1 AHCRAGWVVTIAG
14 EAGKELESKIG
25 TAGAALAIYL
35 KSDPERFKT
44 EPIPNFYCDNDAAL
58 ADMKRMAEEEAARAA

>member
-1 AHCRAGWVVTIAG
+1 MVTIAG

-25 TAGAALAIYL
+25 TACAALAIYL
-35 KSDPERFKT
+35 KSDPERFKA

-58 ADMKRMAEEEAARAA
+58 AVNSDDSVVTQYLAASSRTIL

>member
-1 AHCRAGWVVTIAG
+1 MR
-14 EAGKELESKIG
+14 LESKIG

-44 EPIPNFYCDNDAAL
+44 ERIPNFYCDNDAAL
-58 ADMKRMAEEEAARAA
+58 ADMKRMAEEEAA